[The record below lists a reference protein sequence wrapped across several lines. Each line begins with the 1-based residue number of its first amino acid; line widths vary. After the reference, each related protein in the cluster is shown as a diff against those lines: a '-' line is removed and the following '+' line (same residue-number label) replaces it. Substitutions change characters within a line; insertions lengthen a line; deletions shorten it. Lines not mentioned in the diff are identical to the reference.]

1 MDPIVNECVCKIQ
14 EALNEV
20 EKIDSI
26 AKDPECFI
34 NIHFEK
40 NKTHVNCRRNELIS
54 NINKYS
60 DHLIQENESHRLQC
74 LQLSAQ
80 TNNIARKIDFLKE
93 ELFELKKQFDT
104 FDKNSINLMQDVER
118 LRCERS
124 KNVAIYLRDRFS
136 ETLKDYQESL
146 FLKNELS
153 FGFLDISVED
163 IVGKMFDKK
172 QVNKS

>member
-1 MDPIVNECVCKIQ
+1 
-14 EALNEV
+14 
-20 EKIDSI
+20 
-26 AKDPECFI
+26 
-34 NIHFEK
+34 
-40 NKTHVNCRRNELIS
+40 
-54 NINKYS
+54 
-60 DHLIQENESHRLQC
+60 
-74 LQLSAQ
+74 
-80 TNNIARKIDFLKE
+80 
-93 ELFELKKQFDT
+93 
-104 FDKNSINLMQDVER
+104 MQDVER

-172 QVNKS
+172 QVNKSWRFYFRVRFTGHIRGNSCTN